1 MKDLMGIITVPE
13 NFKFLQDIT
22 SERVVAAMPFGGRYR
37 LIDFILSNMVNSG
50 IQNVGIF
57 MGDKSRSLLDHL
69 RSGKDWDLHRK
80 RNGLFIL
87 PTECCSCSST
97 SMGNL
102 EYFYKH
108 LDYFYGSTENY
119 VLIAGSNT
127 IFNTTFNKVFKFHI
141 ENNADVTII
150 CSEYP
155 QVDLTYSTVLETDNN
170 NRVIDI
176 KVNPSRKM
184 NSKKVSMEIYLMK
197 KELLI
202 DIIDTCISKGQ
213 SDLTKDG
220 IIKNLKNLNVYAYY
234 HSGYFGRV
242 TSLISY
248 YKHNFDLLNPEIL
261 TELFFKSGPIYTK
274 VKNEPPT
281 KYIKNSKVINSLVA
295 SGCIIEG
302 KVENSILFRGVKV
315 FKEATVKNCILLPR
329 SEIQENAYIENVILD
344 KNVCISYKK
353 LLIGDSKHPI
363 YIGKKNIV

>member
-13 NFKFLQDIT
+13 SFKFLQDIT
-22 SERVVAAMPFGGRYR
+22 SDRVVAAVPYGGRYR

-50 IQNVGIF
+50 IQNVGLFI
-57 MGDKSRSLLDHL
+57 GDKSRSLLDHL

-87 PTECCSCSST
+87 PTECSSCSST
-97 SMGNL
+97 PLGNL

-108 LDYFYGSTENY
+108 LDYFHGSTENY

-127 IFNTTFNKVFKFHI
+127 IFNTTFNKVFKFHA
-141 ENNADVTII
+141 ENNADVTVVY
-150 CSEYP
+150 SEYP
-155 QVDLTYSTVLETDNN
+155 QVDPAYSTVLETDAS

-184 NSKKVSMEIYLMK
+184 KSKKISMEIYLMK
-197 KELLI
+197 KELLM
-202 DIIDTCISKGQ
+202 DITDICVSKGQ
-213 SDLTKDG
+213 SDLTKNG
-220 IIKNLKNLNVYAYY
+220 IIKNLKNLNVYAYHY
-234 HSGYFGRV
+234 TGYFGKV
-242 TSLISY
+242 TSLTSY
-248 YKHNFDLLNPEIL
+248 YKHNFDLLNPEIW

-281 KYIKNSKVINSLVA
+281 KYTKSSRVVNSLIA

-302 KVENSILFRGVKV
+302 KVENSILFRGARV
-315 FKEATVKNCILLPR
+315 FKESTVKNCILLPR
-329 SEIQENAYIENVILD
+329 SEIREKAYIQNVILD
-344 KNVCISYKK
+344 KNVCISDEK